1 MFKKLFK
8 TEKKVDLK
16 NKNIL
21 VASLLIHAAKIDDN
35 YTSMEKEIIKRAVID
50 LSKITSDEAEK
61 LIQLAEKKEQES
73 NQIVEFTRE
82 IKKNPMEF
90 RLKIIEILW
99 KIVYSDGTNDIYESN
114 LIRRVCGL
122 LYISNKE
129 AGNIKEKIKLKFTSK

>member
-122 LYISNKE
+122 LYISDKDS
-129 AGNIKEKIKLKFTSK
+129 GMIKLKIKNIVK